1 MVFDWFGRNVI
12 LGILVNLI
20 FFIFVI
26 VLFIRFKRVFLVIEI
41 FLLVLKEVERKFI
54 IYLFF

>member
-1 MVFDWFGRNVI
+1 MVFDWFVRNVI

-20 FFIFVI
+20 FLIFVI